1 MAAKDLIEICG
12 TVDDVIFYNDENGY
26 TVLRLETDSG
36 ENIVATG
43 CLPFAASG
51 EKMIL
56 AGTWVRHPNH
66 GAQFQAEYA
75 QRIMPRGA
83 EAIFEYLSSRVIKG
97 IGPATASALVSAF
110 GAETLEVIE
119 HEPERLVGLKGISE
133 KKAQEMCESLRKQM
147 SLRRLMEFLN
157 GYELKPQYAM
167 RLYAFYGSESLEVVR
182 ANPYIISMP
191 HIGAAFSEADMLAL
205 NLGMEG
211 DSIQRIAA
219 AIIFELRHNSG
230 NGHVFIP
237 RDKLIAATSQLID
250 IDINLVAEGLEQLIE
265 SGDVICSTVANVEGC
280 YLEDLYDAEHYTAVR
295 LKQMAY
301 SDSFSSCEIEAII
314 EKVQKQMNIT
324 YAPMQLH
331 TLSVAAKNAVMVLT
345 GGPGTGKTT
354 TVKAII
360 AMFEE
365 MGLKVMLTAPTG
377 RAAKR
382 MTELTGR
389 EAATIHRLLEAGFAG
404 DDFEIVFKRDESEPL
419 KCDVVILDE
428 CSMVDIT
435 LMRALL
441 AALPK
446 DARLVIVGDAEQLP
460 SVGPGNVLLDII
472 RSAKIP
478 TVRLVEIFRQT
489 SESRI
494 VTNAHLI
501 NAGDHPNLAENKGD
515 FFFMRRLNQDA
526 ALDTVLQ
533 LCSRRLPDNM
543 GMKVDDIQVLT
554 PTRKGVCGT
563 VSLNKYLQGVLN
575 PASDTKKEKKFGE
588 ITFREGDRV
597 MQIRNNYDIVWFT
610 PDKKVAGTGIY
621 NGDIGYIEE
630 IDYVQESVSIN
641 FDGHVAAYGFDMLS
655 ELEHAWA
662 MTVHKAQGSEYR
674 CVVLCVC
681 GGPPQ
686 LLHRG
691 VLYTAVTRARELLVI
706 VGDDGCIN
714 QMIDNYKQ
722 TRRYSGLRARLCD
735 E

>member
-12 TVDDVIFYNDENGY
+12 TVDDVIYYNDENGY

-36 ENIVATG
+36 DSVVATG

-56 AGTWVRHPNH
+56 TGTWVRHPNH

-75 QRIMPRGA
+75 RRLMPRGA

-110 GAETLEVIE
+110 GDETLEVIE
-119 HEPERLVGLKGISE
+119 NDPDRLVGLKGISA
-133 KKAQEMCESLRKQM
+133 KKAQEMSESMKKQM

-167 RLYAFYGSESLEVVR
+167 RLYRCYGAESLEVVR

-191 HIGAAFSEADMLAL
+191 HIGAAFSEADTLAL

-211 DSIQRIAA
+211 DSVQRIAA
-219 AIIFELRHNSG
+219 AIVFELRHNSG

-237 RDKLIAATSQLID
+237 KDKLIAATSQLIE
-250 IDINLVAEGLEQLIE
+250 IDLSLVAEGLEELIF

-280 YLEDLYDAEHYTAVR
+280 YLEELYEAESYTSQR
-295 LKQMAY
+295 LREMAERKVFEQH
-301 SDSFSSCEIEAII
+301 DIEQII
-314 EKVQKQMNIT
+314 DKIQSQMNIT

-331 TLSVAAKNAVMVLT
+331 TLSVAASSRVMVLT

-365 MGLKVMLTAPTG
+365 MGLRVMLSAPTG

-404 DDFEIVFKRDESEPL
+404 DDFELIFKRDESEPL
-419 KCDVVILDE
+419 KCDAIILDE

-446 DARLVIVGDAEQLP
+446 DARLIIVGDAEQLP

-472 RSAKIP
+472 RSTKIP
-478 TVRLVEIFRQT
+478 TVRLVDIFRQT

-501 NAGDHPNLAENKGD
+501 NSGDHPNLAENKGD

-526 ALDTVLQ
+526 ALDTVIQ

-543 GMKVDDIQVLT
+543 GMKIDEIQVLT

-563 VSLNKYLQGVLN
+563 VSLNKYLQNALN
-575 PASDTKKEKKFGE
+575 PASETKKEKKFGE
-588 ITFREGDRV
+588 IIFREGDRV

-610 PDKKVAGTGIY
+610 PDKKIAGTGIF

-630 IDYVQESVSIN
+630 IDPIQESVSIN
-641 FDGHVAAYGFDMLS
+641 FDGHVASYGFDMLS

-662 MTVHKAQGSEYR
+662 MTVHKSQGSEYR

-706 VGDDGCIN
+706 VGDDGCVN

-722 TRRYSGLRARLCD
+722 TRRYSGLRARLCA